1 MNNNL
6 CKNILPKVKQFDP
19 LIFYYR
25 GYSEVSRKKKKKNP
39 FREAFGRVK
48 DLRSV
53 LPGIPLLALTATV
66 QSNERAKLIKAGTS
80 LKSSDRRLR
89 AGVLLAAAFSRERF
103 AEGEMPVGE
112 LESLLEF
119 DVT

>member
-1 MNNNL
+1 L
-6 CKNILPKVKQFDP
+6 AATSIGSKFSFSE
-19 LIFYYR
+19 IF
-25 GYSEVSRKKKKKNP
+25 E
-39 FREAFGRVK
+39 
-48 DLRSV
+48 DD
-53 LPGIPLLALTATV
+53 
-66 QSNERAKLIKAGTS
+66 GTS